1 LIVKVAAHSIL
12 IADDHP
18 LYRSA
23 LAELIDRSEEFL
35 LLGAVDD
42 LAAALSTV
50 KAAQARGSNC
60 HLALLDLN
68 MPGMDGVAGIR
79 TLRKLAPETKIVLIS
94 GNLQPTIVGDALAA
108 GVSGF
113 VPKSFNPDVI
123 LAAIRLVLTGAIY
136 VPHDLVTPA
145 PAAVSAE
152 HETNVGTTAR
162 PALTPR
168 EIDVLTRMA
177 RGETYKEIARA
188 VGIAEI
194 TVKLH
199 AQRITRK
206 LGVKNRAAAI
216 GAAVKAGLIEIG

>member
-1 LIVKVAAHSIL
+1 VKAAAHCIL
-12 IADDHP
+12 VADDHP

-23 LAELIDRSEEFL
+23 LAELIDRSEEFS

-42 LAAALSTV
+42 FAAALSAL
-50 KAAQARGSNC
+50 KAAQARGSVC

-68 MPGMDGVAGIR
+68 MPGMNGVGGIR

-94 GNLQPTIVGDALAA
+94 GNLEPAIVGEALAA
-108 GVSGF
+108 GASGF
-113 VPKSFNPDVI
+113 VPKSFNSDVI

-136 VPHDLVTPA
+136 VPHDLVASA
-145 PAAVSAE
+145 PAAAASAR
-152 HETNVGTTAR
+152 ETGGGSTSPV
-162 PALTPR
+162 LTPR

-206 LGVKNRAAAI
+206 LGTKNRAAAI
-216 GAAVKAGLIEIG
+216 VAAVKAGLIETG